1 MWGGW
6 GGGGGRGLVTGAG
19 GGGGGGSYA
28 TLLQSFCSQHIYM
41 YSEHGN
47 WPPYTIIEHVKKQ
60 HTTTNHREESVTSK
74 SCRTTSSRR
83 SVSPAFHPQP
93 PDSG

>member
-1 MWGGW
+1 MSVLEEGRVCVCGE
-6 GGGGGRGLVTGAG
+6 GGGGR
-19 GGGGGGSYA
+19 GGGSYA
-28 TLLQSFCSQHIYM
+28 TLLQSFCSQHIYIYM

-60 HTTTNHREESVTSK
+60 HITTNHREKSVTSK